1 MKPGGAM
8 SASMG
13 AAQAGISGP
22 MESIAAASA
31 TALYGVLRAA
41 PEAPGI
47 GSLRTIGTL
56 LTPEITHESS
66 FVPNQASTATGV
78 NVREPCFSCSQ
89 DDSRGRK
96 TLDWHPCLSGP
107 IGPPQRP
114 LELRLA
120 AFLPL

>member
-56 LTPEITHESS
+56 LTPEITQESS
-66 FVPNQASTATGV
+66 FVPKPGFHSDRCERA
-78 NVREPCFSCSQ
+78 R
-89 DDSRGRK
+89 
-96 TLDWHPCLSGP
+96 
-107 IGPPQRP
+107 
-114 LELRLA
+114 
-120 AFLPL
+120 AFLLLPG